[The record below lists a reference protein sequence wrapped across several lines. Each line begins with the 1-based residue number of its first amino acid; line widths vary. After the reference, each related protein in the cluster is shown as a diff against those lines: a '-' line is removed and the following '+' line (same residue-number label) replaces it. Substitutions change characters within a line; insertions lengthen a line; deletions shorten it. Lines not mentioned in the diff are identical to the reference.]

1 MENVELMKAIIH
13 NRVLLAVILSKLGME
28 DNEIDTLNQTIDNS
42 MEKEFNKLMR
52 DSKNEE
58 TIEN

>member
-13 NRVLLAVILSKLGME
+13 NRVLLAVVLSRLGME
-28 DNEIDTLNQTIDNS
+28 KDEIDTLNQTIDNS
-42 MEKEFNKLMR
+42 MEKEINKLMR
-52 DSKNEE
+52 GNKNEE